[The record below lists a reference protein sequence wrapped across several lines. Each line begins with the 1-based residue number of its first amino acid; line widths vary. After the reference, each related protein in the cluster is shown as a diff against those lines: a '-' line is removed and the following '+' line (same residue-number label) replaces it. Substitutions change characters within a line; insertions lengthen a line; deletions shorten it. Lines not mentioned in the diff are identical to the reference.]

1 MEFFFAMNLLKRF
14 FLSQCIFS
22 GARGKWGG
30 RKQKLWRTSLLT
42 FHEVSWLL
50 FETNLWLILFQF
62 NFESLFRSLHYA
74 LMDNCCREYLFLV
87 DFYMAS
93 GTASQDLFNAIMSK
107 TLQTYLARNCK
118 SCDWCLTFLV
128 FFVFLQSFLFTVWF
142 FFLPCRKQWRN
153 MYPSV
158 TTLLPFS
165 CPFTLCTDI
174 GTSCTRELYPLLT
187 GNKITF
193 PACTWIVWI
202 RSIVNQKSK
211 NK

>member
-1 MEFFFAMNLLKRF
+1 MDFYLYRLWFRWWKETGAFFCYMNLLKDF
-14 FLSQCIFS
+14 FLSHCIFS

-107 TLQTYLARNCK
+107 TLQTYLVCNCK

-128 FFVFLQSFLFTVWF
+128 FFVFLQSFLFTVCF
-142 FFLPCRKQWRN
+142 FFHHVEN
-153 MYPSV
+153 NG
-158 TTLLPFS
+158 
-165 CPFTLCTDI
+165 
-174 GTSCTRELYPLLT
+174 GTCIRVLRLYCH
-187 GNKITF
+187 F
-193 PACTWIVWI
+193 PVHSHCAQI
-202 RSIVNQKSK
+202 
-211 NK
+211 

>member
-1 MEFFFAMNLLKRF
+1 MVKRDWSFFLLWISWRDFFFLNV
-14 FLSQCIFS
+14 S

-50 FETNLWLILFQF
+50 FFETNLWLILFQF

-74 LMDNCCREYLFLV
+74 LMDNCCREFLFLV

-107 TLQTYLARNCK
+107 TLQTYLVCNCK

-128 FFVFLQSFLFTVWF
+128 FFVFFTIISIYRLG

-165 CPFTLCTDI
+165 CPFTLCTGI

-187 GNKITF
+187 GN
-193 PACTWIVWI
+193 
-202 RSIVNQKSK
+202 
-211 NK
+211 

>member
-1 MEFFFAMNLLKRF
+1 MVKRDWSFFCYESLKRF
-14 FLSQCIFS
+14 FLSHCIFS
-22 GARGKWGG
+22 GGRGRGERGNKGWEEP
-30 RKQKLWRTSLLT
+30 
-42 FHEVSWLL
+42 HYEVSWLL
-50 FETNLWLILFQF
+50 FETNFWLILIQF

-107 TLQTYLARNCK
+107 TLQTYLVRN
-118 SCDWCLTFLV
+118 SIHVIDDWHFLFLTHV
-128 FFVFLQSFLFTVWF
+128 QSFLFPV
-142 FFLPCRKQWRN
+142 FFLLCRNQWRS
-153 MYPSV
+153 MYLSV

-187 GNKITF
+187 GNNRTF
-193 PACTWIVWI
+193 PVYMNCM
-202 RSIVNQKSK
+202 SK
-211 NK
+211 INSKPEI

>member
-1 MEFFFAMNLLKRF
+1 MVKRDWRFFFAMNLLKRF

-128 FFVFLQSFLFTVWF
+128 FFVFLQSFLFTVWVF
-142 FFLPCRKQWRN
+142 FYHVEN
-153 MYPSV
+153 NG
-158 TTLLPFS
+158 
-165 CPFTLCTDI
+165 
-174 GTSCTRELYPLLT
+174 GTCIRVLRLYCH
-187 GNKITF
+187 F
-193 PACTWIVWI
+193 PVHSHCAQV
-202 RSIVNQKSK
+202 
-211 NK
+211 